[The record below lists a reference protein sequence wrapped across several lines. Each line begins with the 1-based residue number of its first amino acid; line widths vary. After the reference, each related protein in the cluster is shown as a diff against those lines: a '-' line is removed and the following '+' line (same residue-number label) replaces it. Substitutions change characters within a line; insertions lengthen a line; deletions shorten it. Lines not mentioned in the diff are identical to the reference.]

1 MSSHFEEEE
10 LFEVEVDGENAESLI
25 AGEGITSAVLREG
38 IDSDGLPLLDWAEE
52 LLLLSHEPMRRDML
66 EMQRALQVGYFG
78 DLPESWRVRAFFRFF
93 HCWASL
99 VSQQHAVEVAVHYDW
114 LVSPTGK
121 LPVTFPQS
129 EADTIAPDSAAEV
142 VYSEGLKTSYRA
154 PGYDPAYP
162 FGHGLSYSNFTYTA
176 LAPTACVDPAYKAC
190 LGANVTNVGVMAA
203 AVVTQ
208 LYATFPAEAAQPS
221 ALLRGFAKSP
231 TLAPGASAPLVF
243 GLTTRDL
250 SFWSEACPSG
260 WCELDSAQLTFTLR
274 ESSAEASVRA
284 TLRASR

>member
-1 MSSHFEEEE
+1 M
-10 LFEVEVDGENAESLI
+10 GE
-25 AGEGITSAVLREG
+25 
-38 IDSDGLPLLDWAEE
+38 
-52 LLLLSHEPMRRDML
+52 
-66 EMQRALQVGYFG
+66 RALRR
-78 DLPESWRVRAFFRFF
+78 L
-93 HCWASL
+93 L
-99 VSQQHAVEVAVHYDW
+99 
-114 LVSPTGK
+114 PTGK

-129 EADTIAPDSAAEV
+129 EADTIAPDAAAEV

-176 LAPTACVDPAYKAC
+176 LAPAACVDPAYKAC